1 MSSVETQKVE
11 FDWNMVA
18 ITVFEIAVATEHSL

>member
-1 MSSVETQKVE
+1 MSSVETQKVQ

-18 ITVFEIAVATEHSL
+18 TVFEIAVATEYSL